1 MAIKSKF
8 FRVATEG
15 ATTDGRN
22 ISREQISQMAA
33 NYNPKVYGARIWLE
47 HYRGIMPEGPFK
59 AYGDVLALKA
69 EEEDIGNGK
78 RMALFAQIEPTP
90 DLVAMNKQKQKVY
103 TSIEINPK
111 FADTGAPYF
120 VGLGVTDT
128 PASLGT
134 DFLQFSASKPELA
147 LLSGRKQAPDNVF
160 SEATEVQIEFEESGS
175 GLADTIKQMFS
186 RITGAEKKGDALH
199 ADAAAAVTVVAE
211 QVASFAQTANGAAE
225 GVAELRKKLETLE
238 KRVNDESSNA
248 EQFRQTVNLTDK
260 SDSQRPP
267 ATGGKNVVE
276 TAF

>member
-22 ISREQISQMAA
+22 ISRDQITQMAA

-47 HYRGIMPEGPFK
+47 HYRGIMPDGPFK

-78 RMALFAQIEPTP
+78 RMALFAQIEPTA

-147 LLSGRKQAPDNVF
+147 LLSGRKQAPDNLF
-160 SEATEVQIEFEESGS
+160 SEATEVQIEFEESGPS
-175 GLADTIKQMFS
+175 LAEKFKQMFS
-186 RITGAEKKGDALH
+186 RITDTEKKGEAMH

-211 QVASFAQTANGAAE
+211 QVAQFAQTAEKAGA
-225 GVAELRKKLETLE
+225 GVDELRAKFAELE
-238 KRVNDESSNA
+238 KRMDAESANS
-248 EQFRQTVNLTDK
+248 EKFRQTVNLTDK
-260 SDSQRPP
+260 GNATRPA
-267 ATGGKNVVE
+267 ATGGNGKVL